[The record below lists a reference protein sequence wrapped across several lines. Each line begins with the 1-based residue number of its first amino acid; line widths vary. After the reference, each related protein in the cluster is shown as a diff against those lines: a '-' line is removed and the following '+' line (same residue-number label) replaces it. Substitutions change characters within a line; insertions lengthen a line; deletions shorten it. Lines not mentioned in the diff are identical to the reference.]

1 MNWSSVGNLLAD
13 AAPLVGTALFGPA
26 GTAVGVGLASLFG
39 TEPDPEKVAQAIN
52 ADPEAMTKIKQ
63 FEIENQT
70 ELTKAV
76 IQAATAELK
85 TVNETMRVEAQ
96 SDRWWVSAWR
106 PYWGFSS
113 ATAWAFLAMSLG
125 VAMLSGDGVG
135 IALSVFNAVP
145 ETFWLIPLAVLGIA
159 SWHRGQEKRTRA
171 EGGAWNKANSLVNG
185 VIAKVK
191 GVQNG
196 G

>member
-1 MNWSSVGNLLAD
+1 MNWSDVGNLLAD

-39 TEPDPEKVAQAIN
+39 TEANPGKVAQAIK
-52 ADPEAMTKIKQ
+52 ADPEAMLKIQQ
-63 FEIENQT
+63 FEIENRT
-70 ELTKAV
+70 ELSKLV
-76 IQAATAELK
+76 IQAATAEIK
-85 TVNETMRVEAQ
+85 AVNETMRVEAQ
-96 SDRWWVSAWR
+96 SDHWWVSGWR

-113 ATAWAFLAMSLG
+113 ATAWTFLAGCLG
-125 VAMLSGDGVG
+125 VAILSGDGVG
-135 IALSVFNAVP
+135 VALSVFNAVP

-171 EGGAWNKANSLVNG
+171 EGGAWNNANKLVTG

-191 GVQNG
+191 GK
-196 G
+196 